1 MTTSSHQDKLRLLAQ
16 ASLWKLRHIRTTWIS
31 AEGWIVIW
39 LWKKSVFPFLSLP
52 LGILEPAVRIHT
64 DFWLGFRGFFFFPLL
79 QLSLKKN
86 STKKLLRRE
95 KIVLQMVLKNSKL
108 TQSPRKGLSFI
119 ECWGKWYSFYLII
132 KATTENTLNIHK
144 NALQH
149 VCLCVS
155 ACASVCACMHIQ
167 EDTVRICPNWRLRE
181 AMENIH
187 LRSCYSL
194 TAAMMNDISRN
205 WEMVKFHFPMVEISW
220 QTHLGKR
227 GLSLTV
233 FKLHEGRWS
242 PRQGGSVATDAPW
255 RLWRV
260 EEAAVVMSF

>member
-1 MTTSSHQDKLRLLAQ
+1 
-16 ASLWKLRHIRTTWIS
+16 
-31 AEGWIVIW
+31 
-39 LWKKSVFPFLSLP
+39 
-52 LGILEPAVRIHT
+52 
-64 DFWLGFRGFFFFPLL
+64 
-79 QLSLKKN
+79 
-86 STKKLLRRE
+86 
-95 KIVLQMVLKNSKL
+95 MVLKNSKL

-155 ACASVCACMHIQ
+155 ACASVCACVHIQ
-167 EDTVRICPNWRLRE
+167 EDIIRICPNWRLWE

-220 QTHLGKR
+220 QTHLGKC

-233 FKLHEGRWS
+233 FKLREGRWS